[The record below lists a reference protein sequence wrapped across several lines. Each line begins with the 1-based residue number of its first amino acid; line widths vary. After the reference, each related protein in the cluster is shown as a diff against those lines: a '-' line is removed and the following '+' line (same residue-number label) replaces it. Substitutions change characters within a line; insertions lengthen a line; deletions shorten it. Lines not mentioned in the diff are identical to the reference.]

1 MPLAVNFQIPSIAR
15 DRQGRRLYPLDDTET
30 PSNSIA
36 TRVNFVTTHT
46 NRDLIFIFAD
56 KELLT
61 TAWHP
66 FAPRALA
73 GGARGGGDE
82 GADRA

>member
-1 MPLAVNFQIPSIAR
+1 M
-15 DRQGRRLYPLDDTET
+15 YPLDDTET

-36 TRVNFVTTHT
+36 TRVNIVPPHT

-66 FAPRALA
+66 FAPRAIGLYTTHDICYLA
-73 GGARGGGDE
+73 TE
-82 GADRA
+82 